1 MGAYM
6 LIIANSSD
14 ALYFPSV
21 EPISTSAML
30 CNYMPGNLAKLIG
43 CFNTR

>member
-14 ALYFPSV
+14 ALYFASV
-21 EPISTSAML
+21 ELKTTTVM